1 MDVQLLRLNESERG
15 GSTSVEMALLWLAML
30 LMISAVVQVALVF
43 YAGQLALTAAE
54 DGLRAGRY
62 HHATSAADARRD
74 AEAFLR
80 RAAGTSLGS
89 AEVAA
94 ELDQAT
100 GVLRVRV
107 SGDALSLVPGVPL
120 RVSKEAVGA
129 VERVTP

>member
-1 MDVQLLRLNESERG
+1 VDCEGSGGAERG
-15 GSTSVEMALLWLAML
+15 GSTSVEMALLWTAML
-30 LMISAVVQVALVF
+30 LMIMAVTQVALLF

-62 HHATSAADARRD
+62 QGASSVADAKRD

-80 RAAGTSLGS
+80 RAAGTSLRAPS
-89 AEVAA
+89 VAA
-94 ELDQAT
+94 ALNPAT

-107 SGDALSLVPGVPL
+107 SGEALSMLPGVPL

>member
-1 MDVQLLRLNESERG
+1 MAAQTLSVDEPERG

-30 LMISAVVQVALVF
+30 VMIMAVVQVALVF

-62 HHATSAADARRD
+62 VNASSVVEARRD

-80 RAAGTSLGS
+80 RAAGTSLQS
-89 AEVAA
+89 PSVAA
-94 ELDQAT
+94 EVDPAT
-100 GVLRVRV
+100 GLLRVRV
-107 SGDALSLVPGVPL
+107 SGDALSVVPGVSL
-120 RVSKEAVGA
+120 QVTKEATGA

>member
-1 MDVQLLRLNESERG
+1 MAVRLLRLKESERG
-15 GSTSVEMALLWLAML
+15 GSTSVEMALLWLTML

-54 DGLRAGRY
+54 DGLRTGRY
-62 HHATSAADARRD
+62 HHATSATDARRD

-89 AEVAA
+89 AEVTA
-94 ELDQAT
+94 ELDQTT

-107 SGDALSLVPGVPL
+107 SGDALSLVPGVSL
-120 RVSKEAVGA
+120 HVSKEAVGA
-129 VERVTP
+129 LERVTP